1 MDQEHDHLLQAVLE
15 INNRVLG
22 FVLGIVTGLVIFL
35 ATLWLVFKGGRI
47 VGPHLSLLA
56 QFFPGYSV
64 TYLGSIVGLVY
75 GFLLGFLAGWA
86 TGRVYN
92 GIVYLRGR

>member
-56 QFFPGYSV
+56 QFFSRVLSDLPRKYCGSRVRVPFGIPGR
-64 TYLGSIVGLVY
+64 LGYRTVL
-75 GFLLGFLAGWA
+75 
-86 TGRVYN
+86 
-92 GIVYLRGR
+92 